1 MIGPSENP
9 RNRRRSRRTAK
20 SACRGKFLISA
31 DPHAPPL
38 AFTHN
43 SDPHTLSGSKSK
55 TDNPAGPKMN
65 MEKLVSLC
73 KRRGFLFQSS
83 EIYGGLNGFWDYGPL
98 GVELKRN
105 IKDAWWR
112 DMVTAHDDSSIVAGA
127 PSEYEMTG
135 LDCTIIM
142 HPQVWKSSGHY
153 DLFHDYMVDCR
164 ESNRRYRHDQ
174 VCGRWLNAPK
184 GRVFIAVEETEEA
197 EDVLHRRAMK
207 HLNLR
212 GKDADKVSW
221 DGETVSLTTIEDFSE
236 VLGPDAKS
244 TGTLTEPREF
254 NLMFKTFVGALS
266 GEEGTA
272 FLRPE
277 TAQGIFVNFKNVL
290 DSTRVRVPFGIAQV
304 GKSFRNE
311 ITPRNFTF
319 RSREFEQME
328 IEFFCHPQTSHEWY
342 KYWRDRR
349 YRWYTDLGL
358 DREKLKL
365 RDHDPDELS
374 HYSTGTADIEY
385 AFPFL
390 PPGTFGELEGIAHR
404 GDFDLRS
411 HAEGKLDPNTNP
423 LEVEKDENGRPRW
436 RGSGKDLSYRDD
448 ISGEKFIP
456 HVIEPSAG
464 ADRATLAFLC
474 EAYHEDEAP
483 DEKGKM
489 QTRVVMKLHPRIA
502 PIKAAVFPLVKKDGM
517 PEVAR
522 EIYRNL
528 KSDFNTFYDEKG
540 AVGRR
545 YRRQDEAGTPYC
557 ITVDGQTM
565 DDGTVTIR
573 DRDTLEQW
581 RVNKQDVVTEI
592 RNRLNQSAD

>member
-1 MIGPSENP
+1 ME
-9 RNRRRSRRTAK
+9 
-20 SACRGKFLISA
+20 
-31 DPHAPPL
+31 
-38 AFTHN
+38 
-43 SDPHTLSGSKSK
+43 
-55 TDNPAGPKMN
+55 

-105 IKDAWWR
+105 VKESWWR
-112 DMVTAHDDSSIVAGA
+112 DMVTGHDDLTAPAGA
-127 PSEYEMTG
+127 PEAYEMVG

-142 HPQVWKSSGHY
+142 HPQVWKCSGHY
-153 DLFHDYMVDCR
+153 DLFVDKMVDCT
-164 ESNRRYRHDQ
+164 ESKKRYRFDHIR
-174 VCGRWLNAPK
+174 GRWLRLLPQKHGHNVKLSPELQEFFK
-184 GRVFIAVEETEEA
+184 KSENVFIATSAETPEEA
-197 EDVLHRRAMK
+197 LEDTVIRACQLFGIRRK
-207 HLNLR
+207 
-212 GKDADKVSW
+212 KADDILEWESNNELVTLQT
-221 DGETVSLTTIEDFSE
+221 DDDLGLVI
-236 VLGPDAKS
+236 GPDATKP
-244 TGTLTEPREF
+244 GTFTEPRDF
-254 NLMFKTFVGALS
+254 NLMFKTTVGAL
-266 GEEGTA
+266 GDPEKDVA

-290 DSTRVRVPFGIAQV
+290 DSTRVRIPFGIAQM

-328 IEFFCHPQTSHEWY
+328 IEFFCHPDSSRDWY
-342 KYWRDRR
+342 QYWRDRR
-349 YRWYTDLGL
+349 MKWYTDLGL
-358 DREKLKL
+358 ASERLQLRE
-365 RDHDPDELS
+365 HDPDELS

-390 PPGTFGELEGIAHR
+390 PPGEFGELEGVAHR

-411 HAEGKLDPNTNP
+411 HMEGKLDPNTCP
-423 LEVEKDENGRPRW
+423 LELEKDENGKPRW
-436 RGSGKDLSYRDD
+436 RGSGKDLTYRDD
-448 ISGEKFIP
+448 ITGERYTP

-474 EAYHEDEAP
+474 EAYTEDEAP

-489 QTRVVMKLHPRIA
+489 QARTVLKLHPRLA

-517 PEVAR
+517 PEIAR
-522 EIYRNL
+522 EIYRAL
-528 KSDFNTFYDEKG
+528 KPHVNVFYDEKG

-557 ITVDGQTM
+557 ITVDGDTLS
-565 DDGTVTIR
+565 DKTVTIR

-581 RVNKQDVVTEI
+581 RVKVDDVADEI
-592 RNRLNQSAD
+592 RKRLS